1 MEKTDDVTDVWVFR
15 RLGERDRCLPNQV
28 RTKAR
33 NPVSLMLWG
42 CFAGCFKGPLVP
54 LHGAQTA
61 QTYVQVL
68 QEHLV
73 PFILETLPEN
83 GVFDAI
89 FQQDNEST
97 HTAHFTER
105 YLTQQEFLTMK
116 LSSCSP
122 DMNSI
127 EHLWAALKKE
137 LYRRFSDTSDLPGDP
152 EAVQCAL
159 AERLTIV

>member
-1 MEKTDDVTDVWVFR
+1 M
-15 RLGERDRCLPNQV
+15 
-28 RTKAR
+28 
-33 NPVSLMLWG
+33 
-42 CFAGCFKGPLVP
+42 VP
-54 LHGAQTA
+54 LHGARTA

-116 LSSCSP
+116 FPPCSP
-122 DMNSI
+122 DMNPI

-137 LYRRFSDTSDLPGDP
+137 LYRRFPDTPDLPGGP
-152 EAVQCAL
+152 EAVQRAL
-159 AERLTIV
+159 AERLTIVWEDIGPDTMNALINSMPRRVQALIEAKGWYTKY